1 MNKPTLR
8 RDMVMF
14 CALAIFGIVC
24 AAWIDIH
31 NVKPIAA
38 VALFG
43 GVVFGRKIF
52 AVACPLLLLWI
63 IVFGQAVAAW
73 PVQCC
78 VAGGLLIG
86 AWGGRLLREQLHRDV
101 RRQQVLS
108 PALKVAVASLLGSLI
123 FFFVSNFGWWA
134 FTGFYPSTPGGLIG
148 CLLSGIPFLAN
159 TVLGD
164 LCFNAVLFGA
174 AGCLVFQ
181 PIKSP
186 IWMAF
191 KAAPLRN

>member
-1 MNKPTLR
+1 MNKPSLQ
-8 RDMVMF
+8 RDIVIF

-31 NVKPIAA
+31 NVKPVAA

-52 AVACPLLLLWI
+52 AVACPLILLWVT
-63 IVFGQAVAAW
+63 VFGTASAAW

-78 VAGGLLIG
+78 VAGGLLFG
-86 AWGGRLLREQLHRDV
+86 VLAGRLIREQLHRDV

-123 FFFVSNFGWWA
+123 FFFVSNFGWWL
-134 FTGFYPSTPGGLIG
+134 FTGFYPSTLAGLIG
-148 CLLSGIPFLAN
+148 CFLSGIPFLAN

-164 LCFNAVLFGA
+164 LCFNAALFGA
-174 AGCLVFQ
+174 AGCFVFQ

-191 KAAPLRN
+191 KAAPFRN

>member
-1 MNKPTLR
+1 MSKPTLQ
-8 RDMVMF
+8 RDIFIF
-14 CALAIFGIVC
+14 CALAIFGIAC
-24 AAWIDIH
+24 ARWIDIH
-31 NVKPIAA
+31 NVKPVAA

-63 IVFGQAVAAW
+63 IVFGQNVAAW

-78 VAGGLLIG
+78 VAGGLLFG
-86 AWGGRLLREQLHRDV
+86 AWAGRLIREQLHRDV
-101 RRQQVLS
+101 RRQKVLS
-108 PALKVAVASLLGSLI
+108 PAVKVAVASSLGSLI
-123 FFFVSNFGWWA
+123 FFIVSNFGWWMFA
-134 FTGFYPSTPGGLIG
+134 GFYPPTLLGLVG
-148 CLLSGIPFLAN
+148 CFLSGIPFLAN

-174 AGCLVFQ
+174 AACCVFQ

>member
-43 GVVFGRKIF
+43 GVLFGRKIF
-52 AVACPLLLLWI
+52 AVACPLLLLWVT
-63 IVFGQAVAAW
+63 VFGTASATW
-73 PVQCC
+73 PVQLA
-78 VAGGLLIG
+78 VAGGLLFG
-86 AWGGRLLREQLHRDV
+86 ALAGRFIRDEV
-101 RRQQVLS
+101 RRDICGRAVLS
-108 PALKVAVASLLGSLI
+108 PAIKLATASILSSLI

-134 FTGFYPSTPGGLIG
+134 FTGFYPSTPAGLIG

-174 AGCLVFQ
+174 AGCFVFQ